1 MIGEKLTTSDGN
13 EELVNFISEVLY
25 QLQERGLASRVN
37 KIDFSNP
44 YSVKIAYGDGR
55 YTFKIGGSSNVE
67 YKFGMLVS
75 VMSQLKEGDVGTIDV
90 SDGTTAHFIPN

>member
-1 MIGEKLTTSDGN
+1 MHSKAKKKRRGWLIALLTLLILFLILAAGAALFVNSKLS
-13 EELVNFISEVLY
+13 L
-25 QLQERGLASRVN
+25 
-37 KIDFSNP
+37 
-44 YSVKIAYGDGR
+44 IAYSDGR

>member
-1 MIGEKLTTSDGN
+1 M
-13 EELVNFISEVLY
+13 
-25 QLQERGLASRVN
+25 
-37 KIDFSNP
+37 
-44 YSVKIAYGDGR
+44 KIAYSDGR